1 MKPKP
6 ESTRIIAQK
15 MTSPL
20 QWTFQMTAKANMLYM
35 IPSQS
40 KEKPQIFTLYR
51 PTASSYLN
59 PYLINARTND

>member
-6 ESTRIIAQK
+6 ESTRIIAQNIA
-15 MTSPL
+15 SPL
-20 QWTFQMTAKANMLYM
+20 LWTIQMTAKANLLYM
-35 IPSQS
+35 IPSQC
-40 KEKPQIFTLYR
+40 KEKPKIFTLYP

>member
-6 ESTRIIAQK
+6 ESTPIIAQNIA
-15 MTSPL
+15 SPL

-40 KEKPQIFTLYR
+40 KGKRKIFTLYR

-59 PYLINARTND
+59 PYLINALTND